1 MWKLSFVMLLLA
13 VAAAQAGHID
23 EDRLSKVKAAVSKL
37 RAARSNGHHT
47 GIVRRD
53 AELTPMAYE
62 EQIEAFLEQLKQM
75 MREPMALLGNRTLDP
90 LEVAGPININVDN
103 DMIALAGNVSN
114 IRVDKLSTF
123 ETISG
128 SFSIVGF
135 KLSVVVHFEEIFA
148 SGEYNLDGALL
159 SGLLL
164 VYGQGPFTISV
175 QNSTFSIDIA
185 LKSTSE
191 NVPYIDQLII
201 DYDIPIVQ
209 TNFTGLLGGG
219 DLSDVTNEIIS
230 DLVPQILD
238 NQKDNLLGAIV
249 PVIVDAAN
257 EAISAYTLNDII
269 CIVVGV
275 FC

>member
-13 VAAAQAGHID
+13 VAAAQAGHVD

-37 RAARSNGHHT
+37 RATRSNGHHT
-47 GIVRRD
+47 GVVRRH

-90 LEVAGPININVDN
+90 LEVAGPININIDN

-123 ETISG
+123 ETVSA

-148 SGEYNLDGALL
+148 SGEYNLDGALM

-238 NQKDNLLGAIV
+238 NQKDNILGAIV
-249 PVIVDAAN
+249 PVIVDAVN
-257 EAISAYTLNDII
+257 EAISGYTLNDII
-269 CIVVGV
+269 CKVVGV